1 MSTQRMRDSN
11 LTKIPRLITS
21 NLNRFISDKGVEAK
35 SLNSWKKLSR
45 FVDGIKQNK
54 QIDLTGSKIPIRLP
68 TLRHA
73 YSEPSKIHQ
82 KNISGALALNRSA
95 SEPSNLNRSH
105 RTPVQKGAL
114 ARAQPNYQPSQA
126 PRSPQ
131 YIQKAKDDKITAYQ
145 SLPDVVKNFLN
156 EKLSYKILVTFKK
169 GLAGKE
175 VKKYMVAYEE
185 FKQGVSDK
193 EKEEYQQNKLSGF
206 TPDNRFQFTKTVWIE
221 LDKLILIPT
230 KEEITKIVANTK
242 WSHLNR

>member
-1 MSTQRMRDSN
+1 MATQLMRNYHQTNISH
-11 LTKIPRLITS
+11 PVVS
-21 NLNRFISDKGVEAK
+21 GLNKLPLDKEVKRKLVNQQLE
-35 SLNSWKKLSR
+35 LNKFAESIKK
-45 FVDGIKQNK
+45 K
-54 QIDLTGSKIPIRLP
+54 QIDRKGSKIPTRVF

-73 YSEPSKIHQ
+73 YSEPSNIHQ
-82 KNISGALALNRSA
+82 KNISGALALNRSV

-105 RTPVQKGAL
+105 RTPVQKRTL

-131 YIQKAKDDKITAYQ
+131 YIQKAKDDKIAAYQ
-145 SLPDVVKNFLN
+145 SLSDVVKNFLN

-193 EKEEYQQNKLSGF
+193 EKEQYLQIKLSGL
-206 TPDNRFQFTKTVWIE
+206 TPDNRFQSTKTVWIE
-221 LDKLILIPT
+221 LDKLKPIQT
-230 KEEITKIVANTK
+230 KEEITKVMVNTK